1 MEDKK
6 KYQTTKTN
14 RFYPGR
20 ISEERVRQLE
30 SYLIPIDELTTDDIV
45 FNLTRA
51 RTAWIYA
58 LLGYIERKWGEKEAE
73 EAATTVGYYM
83 GRAQMKRRL
92 QALGTDRQTAEQ
104 MAHYQDLNHV
114 YGGVTSSDNYS
125 EYDDENV
132 MIHRNSCAFHSLRP
146 PGMKSYCRPIIE
158 GYIAA
163 YKELDKGIIG
173 FKDEACLC
181 KGDDH
186 CYGGF
191 IYKKP

>member
-1 MEDKK
+1 MEGN
-6 KYQTTKTN
+6 KYQSTKTN

-20 ISEERVRQLE
+20 ISEERIRQLE
-30 SYLIPIDELTTDDIV
+30 YYLVPIDEITTDDIV

-58 LLGYIERKWGEKEAE
+58 LLGYIERKWGEE
-73 EAATTVGYYM
+73 EAIEAARSVGYYM

-92 QALGTDRQTAEQ
+92 QGLGQEGQTAEQ
-104 MAHYQDLNHV
+104 MAHYQDINHA

-132 MIHRNSCAFHSLRP
+132 MIYRRSCAFHNLRP
-146 PGMKSYCRPIIE
+146 PRMRSYCHPIIE
-158 GYIAA
+158 GYTTA
-163 YKELDKGIIG
+163 YQELDKGLIG
-173 FKDEACLC
+173 LREEACLSQ
-181 KGDDH
+181 GDDH

-191 IYKKP
+191 HYKKP